1 MHASQKVDV
10 RDILDCDYK
19 VISQIVNMLLDP
31 ISSKTGAAKQ
41 VSPCKPL
48 PFDILSLNL
57 YMSWVVSK
65 LLELQCHWKVQNRT
79 RRGLTKKLYTIY
91 PSTKNYL
98 CIITLLNAWGLVTG
112 TAVLP
117 ERNVSQV
124 RLRCSC
130 LFLYSVRIVSDLIFR
145 IRSDG
150 EKT

>member
-1 MHASQKVDV
+1 MHTSQKVDV

-65 LLELQCHWKVQNRT
+65 LLELQRHWKVQNRT
-79 RRGLTKKLYTIY
+79 HRGLTKKLYTII
-91 PSTKNYL
+91 PLRKIFVYL
-98 CIITLLNAWGLVTG
+98 CIVTLLNARGLVTG

-117 ERNVSQV
+117 
-124 RLRCSC
+124 
-130 LFLYSVRIVSDLIFR
+130 D
-145 IRSDG
+145 
-150 EKT
+150 EKCQSSKTEVYLPLSMFSEIA

>member
-65 LLELQCHWKVQNRT
+65 LLELQRHWKVQNRT
-79 RRGLTKKLYTIY
+79 HRGLTKKLYTIY
-91 PSTKNYL
+91 PSKKNI
-98 CIITLLNAWGLVTG
+98 CVFVHCNIAQRTRSGHRNRSVTG
-112 TAVLP
+112 REMPV
-117 ERNVSQV
+117 
-124 RLRCSC
+124 
-130 LFLYSVRIVSDLIFR
+130 
-145 IRSDG
+145 
-150 EKT
+150 K